1 MIFSRYLNPE
11 KACFKRKFIVFQDAA
26 TDEWEIFAT
35 NRWTHFCLAY
45 RKKDGFLKI
54 IKVHSGI
61 QHSFM
66 CIGRDF
72 K

>member
-11 KACFKRKFIVFQDAA
+11 KACAFLEEMNCFQDAA

-61 QHSFM
+61 
-66 CIGRDF
+66 
-72 K
+72 